1 MSQMEPQEMIRSVYF
16 SASHNDEARSDVW
29 SSSSRGAV
37 WRISFLMIKQRRVY
51 YVSELSGHVVVQ
63 QSDVSCLLV
72 KSFFDVGHDVE
83 VFNRNTNNQP
93 GRLPRQ

>member
-1 MSQMEPQEMIRSVYF
+1 MRPGPMFGRAHPVLLCGEV
-16 SASHNDEARSDVW
+16 
-29 SSSSRGAV
+29 
-37 WRISFLMIKQRRVY
+37 SFLMIKQRRVY